1 MDSPIFG
8 MSMDGRPCN
17 LKFLLWGNNQYNE
30 PRYYFCSSFKSLV
43 LEPTNMMVV
52 SVVWTFHL
60 LHIRQKH
67 PSTERRCSLATPRLH
82 LRDIVGLRF
91 HTLSSAGW
99 YHLKKIRNPCV
110 LFLSSMTKA
119 KVTNLIS
126 ILAGLTTLIL
136 STGPI
141 LDLLH
146 AFSWLVQY
154 MSP

>member
-67 PSTERRCSLATPRLH
+67 PSTERRSSLATPSKIAPAGH
-82 LRDIVGLRF
+82 CGT
-91 HTLSSAGW
+91 TLSYAFQCGLVPFEKNQKSICTISVK
-99 YHLKKIRNPCV
+99 HDESESDQLN
-110 LFLSSMTKA
+110 FNSSWTHDSHTFHRA
-119 KVTNLIS
+119 NL
-126 ILAGLTTLIL
+126 G
-136 STGPI
+136 
-141 LDLLH
+141 
-146 AFSWLVQY
+146 
-154 MSP
+154 SPTCF